1 MKIIRFKGFIHSIY
15 GQNAVQY
22 ICHNS
27 MPISKFSSFGKKF
40 FSDDFDSL
48 LELKN
53 NDTLHKDVL
62 DIFLNQ
68 QSKHNIG
75 RGVYTWT
82 SDPHSPAEQSF
93 YSQTFIPT
101 DIV

>member
-1 MKIIRFKGFIHSIY
+1 MLCNIYAIILCQLANLVLLVKS
-15 GQNAVQY
+15 
-22 ICHNS
+22 
-27 MPISKFSSFGKKF
+27 F

-48 LELKN
+48 FELKN
-53 NDTLHKDVL
+53 NGTLHKDVL